1 MGLKESPRQT
11 LLGSRIHAETADEGG
26 LVALSV
32 RDEGRRIVFQDLAR
46 VFERFYKGEASRS
59 SAGVGRDLGLAIV
72 KHPVRDPWRDSGG
85 RKPPRRG
92 CHL

>member
-1 MGLKESPRQT
+1 VGLKESPRQT

-32 RDEGRRIVFQDLAR
+32 RDDGRRIVFQDLAR
-46 VFERFYKGEASRS
+46 RFERFYKRGASRS
-59 SAGVGRDLGLAIV
+59 SAGVGLGLAIV